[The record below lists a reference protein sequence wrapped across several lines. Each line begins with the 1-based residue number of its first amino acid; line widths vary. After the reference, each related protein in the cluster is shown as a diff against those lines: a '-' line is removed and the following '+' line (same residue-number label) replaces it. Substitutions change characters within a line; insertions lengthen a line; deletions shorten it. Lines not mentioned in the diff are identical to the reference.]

1 MVKESPLS
9 GQNIWKYI
17 WLLSVWKERCL
28 EVGLYTDLR
37 AITNR
42 LASWSGTWKDKI
54 GRLVTKRFG
63 RQECGWIFRTRA
75 WRWLPGHPPWRRY
88 STINWI
94 RRPIL
99 WTSFSFLF
107 QLPWCLLNRPTKN
120 GYLCGKMDIIYGC
133 NNMPFPHQGCSGC
146 HHCQMTPANRKRQHS
161 VPNMVHYLG
170 TAAYHLRTGWLHYM
184 PYITEGQWFVFI
196 RRDTD
201 LSALPVKLMPVSLFM
216 DKKKTLFVVV
226 ALVSIYFPMRENI
239 LQWRERGNKLMASD
253 FKGLTSWLINYKFG
267 RMMKW
272 PANGSLMKPTGD
284 NVL

>member
-28 EVGLYTDLR
+28 EGGLYTDLR
-37 AITNR
+37 AVTNR
-42 LASWSGTWKDKI
+42 LDSWSGTWKDKI

-107 QLPWCLLNRPTKN
+107 QLPRCLLNRPTKN

-161 VPNMVHYLG
+161 VPNM
-170 TAAYHLRTGWLHYM
+170 AALLRDSSLPPEDRLIALHALHHWRTVVCFHKKRHRFICFASKVDASIIIHGQKENLICCRG
-184 PYITEGQWFVFI
+184 ITV
-196 RRDTD
+196 
-201 LSALPVKLMPVSLFM
+201 
-216 DKKKTLFVVV
+216 
-226 ALVSIYFPMRENI
+226 NI
-239 LQWRERGNKLMASD
+239 LSNERKYFTVKRKRQRAHGLRFQRSSLMAHQ
-253 FKGLTSWLINYKFG
+253 LQVW
-267 RMMKW
+267 
-272 PANGSLMKPTGD
+272 
-284 NVL
+284 